1 MLPRDGGNPTLCL
14 AQRMGHPQRESP
26 NRQTA
31 SQWDTRAPMPEDD
44 PSIEHE
50 PQLSGRPAEGDPSE
64 DAATRSRRARPLRG
78 SAADEELS
86 RHSVFDEPDVF
97 PGRAAEVIDQ
107 DWSCGACGY
116 NLRGLETG
124 HRCPEC
130 GHVELY
136 RPPPPG
142 EASFGAWYADR
153 KAAASSRRTWAVI
166 ALAMVFGGP
175 WAVVGAMWNWMPTVW
190 GPVVLGPA
198 TEEAMKIAAI
208 AWVIEKRPYLFAG
221 AWQIRLAAIGG
232 ALGFAIVENV
242 LYLTV
247 YVASPSLGLM
257 LWRWTVCVGLHLGC
271 TSIAVLGLVKV
282 WEEVAREQRAARM
295 TQAMGP
301 LVLAIILHGAYNG
314 LVTLA
319 DMIGYGF

>member
-1 MLPRDGGNPTLCL
+1 M
-14 AQRMGHPQRESP
+14 S
-26 NRQTA
+26 
-31 SQWDTRAPMPEDD
+31 
-44 PSIEHE
+44 
-50 PQLSGRPAEGDPSE
+50 
-64 DAATRSRRARPLRG
+64 G
-78 SAADEELS
+78 SAAEEELA
-86 RHSVFDEPDVF
+86 RHSVFDEPDVL
-97 PGRAAEVIDQ
+97 PGRPSEVIEQ
-107 DWSCGACGY
+107 DWSCSACGY
-116 NLRGLETG
+116 NLRGLPTG

-130 GHVELY
+130 GHIELY

-142 EASFGAWYADR
+142 EASFGAWYARR
-153 KAAASSRRTWAVI
+153 KEAASSSRTWLVI

-175 WAVVGAMWNWMPTVW
+175 WAVVGAMWNWMPSVW

-198 TEEAMKIAAI
+198 TEEVMKIAAI
-208 AWVIEKRPYLFAG
+208 ALVIEKRPYLFAD
-221 AWQIRLAAIGG
+221 AWQIKLAAIGG

-257 LWRWTVCVGLHLGC
+257 MWRWTVCVGLHLGC

-282 WEEVAREQRAARM
+282 WEDIAREQRAPRM
-295 TQAMGP
+295 TRAVGS

-314 LVTLA
+314 LVTMA